1 MAPVSSGTGFNPI
14 VSDSQAMDGWMFGLD
29 SQWHADVEG
38 VPVGDRASDW
48 FDTAV
53 PQLARVPPPAGNP
66 PWLVIIQITTDRG
79 LGIRGK
85 VKRLL
90 DALHDQRTT
99 GQRYAELGA
108 GPPLPDDHPSV
119 VRGLAVEVRTGTAKV
134 RYRLGSQLE
143 IRGKPLIPT
152 VRVVAPCPNDVGASA
167 AETARNRHAR
177 MRFARQLAAAWPR
190 GEVDLT
196 SAAVVIRHPLG
207 RDEDNTWEG
216 WLGALTGA
224 GWSASVWPEGAPL
237 SHGRFP
243 AVASVVDPRLS
254 AGVTYDFYG

>member
-1 MAPVSSGTGFNPI
+1 MVPVSCGTRFNPS
-14 VSDSQAMDGWMFGLD
+14 VSDSQAMGGWMFGLD
-29 SQWHADVEG
+29 REWDADVVG
-38 VPVGDRASDW
+38 VPVGDRPSDW
-48 FDTAV
+48 FNTAV
-53 PQLARVPPPAGNP
+53 PQLAGVPPPAGNP
-66 PWLVIIQITTDRG
+66 PWLVLIQITTDRG

-99 GQRYAELGA
+99 GLRYAELGA
-108 GPPLPDDHPSV
+108 DPPLPDDHPAV
-119 VRGLAVEVRTGTAKV
+119 ARGLAVEVRSGTPKV

-143 IRGKPLIPT
+143 IRGRPLIPT
-152 VRVVAPCPNDVGASA
+152 VRVAAPCPNDVAASA
-167 AETARNRHAR
+167 EETARNRDAR

-190 GEVDLT
+190 VKVDLT
-196 SAAVVIRHPLG
+196 SAAVVICHPLG

-224 GWSASVWPEGAPL
+224 GWSASAWPEGAPL
-237 SHGRFP
+237 DEGRFR